1 MMIALEIIGFIILS
15 IVSLIFLALC
25 VKVRIFA
32 EYSEIDTKVQLQW
45 LFVKIPIYPLE
56 KKEKKPVEEKAENS
70 EEKKEEIPE
79 EKTEDVTEGTEEEIK
94 EEPVSEEEGL
104 EKPVKKENAGLTLL
118 KEIYN
123 SQGVDGLISIAK
135 RTVNYIGTFVGRIM
149 KTLVIDEFYVDVK
162 CAKSDAAE
170 TAIYYGEVCS
180 ILFPLLGSLVS
191 KLKVRKYD
199 INVYP
204 DYLARHSSASFAVNI
219 HLYPIYVIS
228 ITCILLFRLLFN
240 VLLGFI
246 VKLGIQLGK
255 SSKNNSVQKSD
266 NNQSV
271 ENKI

>member
-1 MMIALEIIGFIILS
+1 MTIALEIIGFLILS
-15 IVSLIFLALC
+15 IVSLIILALC

-45 LFVKIPIYPLE
+45 LFVKIPIYPFE
-56 KKEKKPVEEKAENS
+56 KKEKKAEEEKAGETEKLEKLEEGTDEVTEES
-70 EEKKEEIPE
+70 EEAAQ
-79 EKTEDVTEGTEEEIK
+79 

-104 EKPVKKENAGLTLL
+104 EKPQKKESPGITLL

-123 SQGVDGLISIAK
+123 SHGVDGLISIAK
-135 RTVNYIGTFVGRIM
+135 KTVNYISTFVGRM
-149 KTLVIDEFYVDVK
+149 MRTLVIDEFYVDVK
-162 CAKSDAAE
+162 CAKNDAAE

-180 ILFPLLGSLVS
+180 VLFPLLGSLVS

-204 DYLARHSSASFAVNI
+204 DYLARHSSASFAVNL
-219 HLYPIYVIS
+219 HLYPIYVIA
-228 ITCILLFRLLFN
+228 ITSALIFRMFFN

-255 SSKNNSVQKSD
+255 SSKNNSVKKSD
-266 NNQSV
+266 NNKSV
-271 ENKI
+271 ENKN

>member
-1 MMIALEIIGFIILS
+1 MMIALEIIGFLMLS
-15 IVSLIFLALC
+15 IISLITLALC

-45 LFVKIPIYPLE
+45 LFVKIPIYPFE
-56 KKEKKPVEEKAENS
+56 KKEKKTKEEKAEKPV
-70 EEKKEEIPE
+70 EQKEEIPE
-79 EKTEDVTEGTEEEIK
+79 EQKEEVSEGPEEEVK

-104 EKPVKKENAGLTLL
+104 EKPEKKENAGLTLL

-135 RTVNYIGTFVGRIM
+135 RTVNYISTYVGRMM

-162 CAKSDAAE
+162 CAKNDAAE

-180 ILFPLLGSLVS
+180 ILFPLLGALVS

-228 ITCILLFRLLFN
+228 MSGILMFRMIFN
-240 VLLGFI
+240 VLLGFV

-255 SSKNNSVQKSD
+255 SSKNKSVQKSD
-266 NNQSV
+266 NKESV
-271 ENKI
+271 ENKN

>member
-1 MMIALEIIGFIILS
+1 MLVLKILGIVILS
-15 IVSLIFLALC
+15 IVSLIILALC
-25 VKVRIFA
+25 IKVRIFA
-32 EYSEIDTKVQLQW
+32 EYSEIDTRVQLQW
-45 LFVKIPIYPLE
+45 LFVKIPIYPFE
-56 KKEKKPVEEKAENS
+56 KKEKKPEEEKAQKP
-70 EEKKEEIPE
+70 EEQIKEIPE
-79 EKTEDVTEGTEEEIK
+79 ETKEEEVSEEIK

-104 EKPVKKENAGLTLL
+104 EKPEKKESAGLTLL

-135 RTVNYIGTFVGRIM
+135 KTVNYIGTFVGRM
-149 KTLVIDEFYVDVK
+149 MRTLVIDEFYVDVK
-162 CAKSDAAE
+162 CAKNDAAE

-219 HLYPIYVIS
+219 HLYPIYVIT
-228 ITCILLFRLLFN
+228 ITCALIFRMLFN
-240 VLLGFI
+240 VLLGFV

-255 SSKNNSVQKSD
+255 SSKNNNVQKSD
-266 NNQSV
+266 NKESV
-271 ENKI
+271 ENKN